1 MIAKEKVI
9 VIGAGIAGLTA
20 AYYLRTQGKD
30 VEVLESSSRVGGRMT
45 SDTSEGY
52 IIDRGAQFLS
62 SAYPVLHQLIDQ
74 TGLKDRLVATSS
86 QVAFL
91 RNGSLHTVDFLNP
104 LSLATSGFMTWREW
118 LKLVFGSLKMYRD
131 IHKLPINNYA
141 AWAHF
146 DTETAD
152 GWYNRNFGT
161 WMTEYF
167 IEPMLEGFYFQSP
180 EETSKALTMAMSA
193 FSIHKSRTM
202 TLKGG
207 IGILPEAL
215 AKELTVHLN
224 TQVKEI
230 SVSDKGVTVHT
241 DMQDYSTQRVI
252 LATPATVAGKL
263 FTTANDL
270 EKSVMDTRY
279 SSTLNISIIMDKS
292 WNLPK
297 KLQNVYGILVPRK
310 ERQVISAIGIETNKC
325 PDRSKEGI
333 LLNVMLAGTSGAR
346 MIDMD
351 EKNVAGEIYPELD
364 RLMPGISESVKFMK
378 IQRWKTA
385 EPISPVGRSKRL
397 RTYRETWPG
406 TGRIILAGD
415 YMGMPFMEGAAESGQ
430 WAAFR
435 ISGQKMRA
443 T

>member
-1 MIAKEKVI
+1 MPQEKVI

-20 AYYLRTQGKD
+20 AYYLRKQGMD
-30 VEVLESSSRVGGRMT
+30 VEILESSSRVGGRMT
-45 SDTSEGY
+45 SDTTEGF

-62 SAYPVLHQLIDQ
+62 SAYPILHQLIDQ
-74 TGLKDRLVATSS
+74 TGLKDRLVETSS
-86 QVAFL
+86 QVAYL
-91 RNGSLHTVDFLNP
+91 RNGSLRIVDFLNP
-104 LSLATSGFMTWREW
+104 LSLVTGGFMTWREW
-118 LKLVFGSLKMYRD
+118 LKLVFRSMKMYRH

-141 AWAHF
+141 AWADF

-152 GWYNRNFGT
+152 EWYNKKFGD

-180 EETSKALTMAMSA
+180 EETSRALTIAMSA
-193 FSIHKSRTM
+193 FSIHKSRIM

-207 IGILPEAL
+207 MGVLPEAL

-224 TQVKEI
+224 TQVNEI

-241 DMQDYSTQRVI
+241 DMQDYSSQRVI

-270 EKSVMDTRY
+270 EKTLMDTRY
-279 SSTLNISIIMDKS
+279 SSTLCISIITDKS
-292 WNLPK
+292 WELPK
-297 KLQNVYGILVPRK
+297 KLQNVYGILIPRK
-310 ERQVISAIGIETNKC
+310 ERQVISTITIEINKC
-325 PDRSKEGI
+325 PDRVKEGI
-333 LLNVMLAGTSGAR
+333 LFNVMLAGASGAR

-378 IQRWKTA
+378 IHRWKTA
-385 EPISPVGRSKRL
+385 EPLSPVGRSKRL
-397 RTYRETWPG
+397 RTYRETWSG
-406 TGRIILAGD
+406 TGRILLAGD
-415 YMGMPFMEGAAESGQ
+415 YMGMPFTEGAAESAH
-430 WAAFR
+430 WAASR
-435 ISGQKMRA
+435 ILEHKIMA